1 MPGSSADRGGSL
13 DVTASTRRRLQ
24 PTRGV
29 LVAPNYLLTCQFDRM
44 GPTAVLQDVDGG
56 DEYSIKAF
64 NRAAFLYAVLER
76 TSPQD
81 DGWVACDQVARA
93 VWGRK
98 ASANNVNT
106 LVYRI
111 RRELKSAGF
120 SADFLEV
127 KRGHVRLVAPEAPPT
142 DQPNEVEVFNDA
154 LAALRDAT
162 GEDERRQ
169 ARERLLLA
177 VDRIALVPDLYVDA
191 K

>member
-1 MPGSSADRGGSL
+1 MTEP
-13 DVTASTRRRLQ
+13 RRRLQ

-44 GPTAVLQDVDGG
+44 GPTAVLQDIDGG
-56 DEYSIKAF
+56 AEYSIRAF

-76 TSPQD
+76 TGSD
-81 DGWVACDQVARA
+81 DEGWVACEVVARA

-111 RRELKSAGF
+111 RRELKAAGF

-127 KRGHVRLVAPEAPPT
+127 KRGHVRLIAPEAPPT
-142 DQPNEVEVFNDA
+142 DVPNEVEAFNDA
-154 LAALRDAT
+154 LAAFRDA
-162 GEDERRQ
+162 ESDSERRQ
-169 ARERLLLA
+169 AREKLALA
-177 VDRIALVPDLYVDA
+177 VDRIALVPDLFVDA
-191 K
+191 R

>member
-1 MPGSSADRGGSL
+1 MTES
-13 DVTASTRRRLQ
+13 RRRLQ

-44 GPTAVLQDVDGG
+44 GPTAVLQDVEGG
-56 DEYSIKAF
+56 EEYSIRAF

-76 TSPQD
+76 TGPD
-81 DGWVACDQVARA
+81 EGWVACDAVARA

-111 RRELKSAGF
+111 RRELKAAGF

-127 KRGHVRLVAPEAPPT
+127 KRGHVRLVPPEAPPT

-154 LAALRDAT
+154 LASLRDAET
-162 GEDERRQ
+162 EADRRA
-169 ARERLLLA
+169 ARERLSLA
-177 VDRIALVPDLYVDA
+177 VDRIALIPDLFVDA
-191 K
+191 R

>member
-1 MPGSSADRGGSL
+1 MTES
-13 DVTASTRRRLQ
+13 RRRLQ

-44 GPTAVLQDVDGG
+44 GPTALLQDVEGG
-56 DEYSIKAF
+56 AEYSIKAF

-76 TSPQD
+76 TGSDD
-81 DGWVACDQVARA
+81 DGWVACDAVARA

-111 RRELKSAGF
+111 RRELKAAGF

-142 DQPNEVEVFNDA
+142 DTPNEVEAFNDA
-154 LAALRDAT
+154 LAAVRDA
-162 GEDERRQ
+162 ENESDRRA
-169 ARERLLLA
+169 ARERLSLA
-177 VDRIALVPDLYVDA
+177 VDRIALIPDLFVDA
-191 K
+191 R